1 MRLGLLAKKVGM
13 SRFYDSS
20 GINHPVTILKV
31 DEANVVD
38 IKTNEK
44 NGYTAVRLSLGKSK
58 RKNNKSV
65 KGFLKKQ
72 NIPSFLF
79 SKEFRI
85 SETSNYKVGD
95 KVTVS
100 NFIEGQFVDVTS
112 NSKGKGFAGGMKRH
126 NFGGNRATHG
136 VSISHRSHGSTGQC
150 QDPGKVFKGK
160 KMAGRLGN
168 VKVTIQNLKVLKI
181 DNDKGIILVK
191 GAVPG
196 HKDSVL
202 KIFDSVKKN
211 QEIKLVNKNEG
222 NVTNDSIE
230 QLPKGDSSKQLN
242 ESKTDTSENKVV
254 PRQNTALPEH
264 DTSIQKNEPDANT
277 TEKKTESNQN
287 ITSMQSNQKPNNTD
301 NENNKDE
308 VKEWNKKSKV

>member
-44 NGYTAVRLSLGKSK
+44 NGYSAVRLSLGKSK
-58 RKNNKSV
+58 RKKNKSIM
-65 KGFLKKQ
+65 GFLKK
-72 NIPSFLF
+72 NVPAFLF
-79 SKEFRI
+79 SKEFRV
-85 SETSNYKVGD
+85 SETDNYKIGE
-95 KVTVS
+95 KITVN

-150 QDPGKVFKGK
+150 QDPGKVFQGK
-160 KMAGRLGN
+160 RRWLEKN
-168 VKVTIQNLKVLKI
+168 VQVTIQNLKVLKV

-211 QEIKLVNKNEG
+211 QEIKPVSKNDNNK
-222 NVTNDSIE
+222 TNDLVQQPQNE
-230 QLPKGDSSKQLN
+230 TSSQVN
-242 ESKTDTSENKVV
+242 EPEASVSENKVE
-254 PRQNTALPEH
+254 PE
-264 DTSIQKNEPDANT
+264 QKTKLYLNKIKLIKQMNQLIVLQ
-277 TEKKTESNQN
+277 KKRKNLLRIKLQ
-287 ITSMQSNQKPNNTD
+287 
-301 NENNKDE
+301 
-308 VKEWNKKSKV
+308 

>member
-20 GINHPVTILKV
+20 GVNHAVTILKV
-31 DEANVVD
+31 DESNIVD
-38 IKTNEK
+38 IKTGEK
-44 NGYTAVRLSLGKSK
+44 NGYSAVRLSLGKSK
-58 RKNNKSV
+58 RKSNKSI

-72 NIPSFLF
+72 NISSFLF
-79 SKEFRI
+79 SKEFRV

-112 NSKGKGFAGGMKRH
+112 SSKGKGFAGGMKRH

-168 VKVTIQNLKVLKI
+168 VQVTIQNLKVLKI
-181 DNDKGIILVK
+181 DNNNGIILVK
-191 GAVPG
+191 GSVPG

-202 KIFDSVKKN
+202 KVFDSVKKN
-211 QEIKLVNKNEG
+211 QEIKPSTNDGVDK
-222 NVTNDSIE
+222 TNDSVKQQE
-230 QLPKGDSSKQLN
+230 TQQDEANKTTDSVKQQEVAKEESNQLN
-242 ESKTDTSENKVV
+242 QSTVNVSENKQVSDEKSISKESDKKV
-254 PRQNTALPEH
+254 S
-264 DTSIQKNEPDANT
+264 DTDKETN
-277 TEKKTESNQN
+277 
-287 ITSMQSNQKPNNTD
+287 D
-301 NENNKDE
+301 NEA
-308 VKEWNKKSKV
+308 KE

>member
-31 DEANVVD
+31 DEANIVD

-44 NGYTAVRLSLGKSK
+44 NGYSAVRLSLGKSK
-58 RKNNKSV
+58 RKNNKSF
-65 KGFLKKQ
+65 KGFLKKK
-72 NIPSFLF
+72 IFLHF
-79 SKEFRI
+79 YFQKNLELVKLLIIKLVR
-85 SETSNYKVGD
+85 
-95 KVTVS
+95 KVTVN

-168 VKVTIQNLKVLKI
+168 VQVTIQNLKVLKV

-202 KIFDSVKKN
+202 KFFDSVKKN
-211 QEIKLVNKNEG
+211 QEIKPVNK
-222 NVTNDSIE
+222 
-230 QLPKGDSSKQLN
+230 
-242 ESKTDTSENKVV
+242 
-254 PRQNTALPEH
+254 R
-264 DTSIQKNEPDANT
+264 
-277 TEKKTESNQN
+277 
-287 ITSMQSNQKPNNTD
+287 
-301 NENNKDE
+301 
-308 VKEWNKKSKV
+308 

>member
-44 NGYTAVRLSLGKSK
+44 NGYSAIRLSLGKSK

-72 NIPSFLF
+72 NIPAFLF
-79 SKEFRI
+79 SKEFRV
-85 SETSNYKVGD
+85 SETDNYKVGD
-95 KVTVS
+95 KVTVN

-126 NFGGNRATHG
+126 NFSGNRATHG

-168 VKVTIQNLKVLKI
+168 VQVTIQNLKVLKV
-181 DNDKGIILVK
+181 DNENGIILVK

-196 HKDSVL
+196 HKDSLL
-202 KIFDSVKKN
+202 KIFDSIKKN
-211 QEIKLVNKNEG
+211 QKIKPVNKNEAEEI
-222 NVTNDSIE
+222 NELAQQKTMD
-230 QLPKGDSSKQLN
+230 DSSNLSN
-242 ESKTDTSENKVV
+242 ESKASASENKVE
-254 PRQNTALPEH
+254 PEQKTNLPEQE
-264 DTSIQKNEPDANT
+264 TSNQINEPVVNVA
-277 TEKKTESNQN
+277 EKKVDSNQN
-287 ITSMQSNQKPNNTD
+287 SNSIESNEKPNKTD
-301 NENNKDE
+301 NENNKDA
-308 VKEWNKKSKV
+308 VK

>member
-44 NGYTAVRLSLGKSK
+44 NGYSAVRLSLGKSK
-58 RKNNKSV
+58 RKNNKSIM
-65 KGFLKKQ
+65 GFLKKK
-72 NIPSFLF
+72 NVPAFLF
-79 SKEFRI
+79 SKEFRV
-85 SETSNYKVGD
+85 SETSNYKIGE
-95 KVTVS
+95 KITVN

-168 VKVTIQNLKVLKI
+168 VQVTIQNLKVLKV

-211 QEIKLVNKNEG
+211 QEIKPVSKNDNNK
-222 NVTNDSIE
+222 TNDLVQQPQNE
-230 QLPKGDSSKQLN
+230 TSSQVN
-242 ESKTDTSENKVV
+242 EPEVNVSEKKVDPDHSK
-254 PRQNTALPEH
+254 ALPEQNKTNQTNESV
-264 DTSIQKNEPDANT
+264 DSTS
-277 TEKKTESNQN
+277 EKKEEPAQN
-287 ITSMQSNQKPNNTD
+287 KTSMKADEKPNNIE
-301 NENNKDE
+301 NEKNKDE
-308 VKEWNKKSKV
+308 VKEWNKKLKA

>member
-44 NGYTAVRLSLGKSK
+44 NGYSAIRLSLGKSK

-72 NIPSFLF
+72 NIPAFLF
-79 SKEFRI
+79 SKEFRV
-85 SETSNYKVGD
+85 SETDNYKVGD
-95 KVTVS
+95 KVTVN

-126 NFGGNRATHG
+126 NFSGNRATHG

-168 VKVTIQNLKVLKI
+168 VQVTIQNLKVLKV
-181 DNDKGIILVK
+181 DNENGIILVK

-196 HKDSVL
+196 HKDSLL
-202 KIFDSVKKN
+202 KIFDSIKKN
-211 QEIKLVNKNEG
+211 QKIKPVNKNEAEEI
-222 NVTNDSIE
+222 NELAQQKTMD
-230 QLPKGDSSKQLN
+230 DSSNLSN
-242 ESKTDTSENKVV
+242 ESKASASENKVE
-254 PRQNTALPEH
+254 PEQKTNLPEQE
-264 DTSIQKNEPDANT
+264 TTNQINEPVVNVA
-277 TEKKTESNQN
+277 EKKVDSNQN
-287 ITSMQSNQKPNNTD
+287 SNSIESNEKPNKTD
-301 NENNKDE
+301 NENNEDE
-308 VKEWNKKSKV
+308 VKWLSRR

>member
-20 GINHPVTILKV
+20 GINYPVTILKV

-44 NGYTAVRLSLGKSK
+44 NGYSAVRLSLGKSK
-58 RKNNKSV
+58 RKNNKSI
-65 KGFLKKQ
+65 KGFLKKK
-72 NIPSFLF
+72 NVPAFLF
-79 SKEFRI
+79 SKEFRV
-85 SETSNYKVGD
+85 SETSNYKIGE
-95 KVTVS
+95 KITVN

-168 VKVTIQNLKVLKI
+168 VQVTIQNLKVLKV

-211 QEIKLVNKNEG
+211 QEIKPVSKND
-222 NVTNDSIE
+222 NNITNDSVQQPQNE
-230 QLPKGDSSKQLN
+230 TSSQVN
-242 ESKTDTSENKVV
+242 EPEVNISENKVD
-254 PRQNTALPEH
+254 PDYSKPLPEQNK
-264 DTSIQKNEPDANT
+264 TNQTNESVDSSS
-277 TEKKTESNQN
+277 EKKEGPDQN
-287 ITSMQSNQKPNNTD
+287 KTSMKSDEKPNNTED
-301 NENNKDE
+301 EKNKDE
-308 VKEWNKKSKV
+308 VKE

>member
-20 GINHPVTILKV
+20 GVNHPVTILKV
-31 DEANVVD
+31 DESNIVD
-38 IKTNEK
+38 IKTDEK
-44 NGYTAVRLSLGKSK
+44 NGYSAVRLSLGKSK
-58 RKNNKSV
+58 RKSNKSI

-72 NIPSFLF
+72 NISSFLF
-79 SKEFRI
+79 SKEFRV
-85 SETSNYKVGD
+85 SETSNHRVGD

-112 NSKGKGFAGGMKRH
+112 SSKGKGFAGGMKRH

-168 VKVTIQNLKVLKI
+168 VQVTIQNLKVLKI
-181 DNDKGIILVK
+181 DNNNGIILVK

-202 KIFDSVKKN
+202 KVFDSVKKN
-211 QEIKLVNKNEG
+211 QEIKPSTNDGVDK
-222 NVTNDSIE
+222 TNDSVKQQE
-230 QLPKGDSSKQLN
+230 TQQDEANKTTDSVKQQEVAKEESNQLN
-242 ESKTDTSENKVV
+242 QSTVNVSENKQVSDEKSISNESDKKV
-254 PRQNTALPEH
+254 S
-264 DTSIQKNEPDANT
+264 DTDKETN
-277 TEKKTESNQN
+277 
-287 ITSMQSNQKPNNTD
+287 D
-301 NENNKDE
+301 NEA
-308 VKEWNKKSKV
+308 KEWSKKLKV

>member
-13 SRFYDSS
+13 SRFYDSL

-31 DEANVVD
+31 DESNVVD

-44 NGYTAVRLSLGKSK
+44 NGYSAVRLSLGKSK
-58 RKNNKSV
+58 RNNNKPV

-72 NIPSFLF
+72 NIPAFSF
-79 SKEFRI
+79 SKEFRV
-85 SETSNYKVGD
+85 SETDNYKVGE
-95 KVTVS
+95 KVTVN

-168 VKVTIQNLKVLKI
+168 VQVTIQNLKVLKV
-181 DNDKGIILVK
+181 DNENGIILVK

-202 KIFDSVKKN
+202 KIFDSIKKN
-211 QEIKLVNKNEG
+211 QEIKPVNKSEG
-222 NVTNDSIE
+222 RETKDSTQQQPKNDPST
-230 QLPKGDSSKQLN
+230 LPN
-242 ESKTDTSENKVV
+242 ESKE
-254 PRQNTALPEH
+254 
-264 DTSIQKNEPDANT
+264 NT
-277 TEKKTESNQN
+277 TENKGEPEQNKNLPEQETSNQTNQPVTNNTEKEVDSKMESNE
-287 ITSMQSNQKPNNTD
+287 KPNKTD
-301 NENNKDE
+301 NENNKDA
-308 VKEWNKKSKV
+308 VK

>member
-13 SRFYDSS
+13 SRFFDSS
-20 GINHPVTILKV
+20 GMNHPVTILKV
-31 DEANVVD
+31 DESNVVD
-38 IKTNEK
+38 IKTKEK
-44 NGYTAVRLSLGKSK
+44 NGYSAISLSLGRSK
-58 RKNNKSV
+58 KQNNKSF

-72 NIPSFLF
+72 NIPAF
-79 SKEFRI
+79 SYSSEFRVDD
-85 SETSNYKVGD
+85 TSSYQVGD
-95 KVTVS
+95 KITVS

-168 VKVTIQNLKVLKI
+168 VKVTIQNLKVLKV

-202 KIFDSVKKN
+202 RIFDSVKKN
-211 QEIKLVNKNEG
+211 QEIKPVNKDESNITNNSLQQQPKNDTSNQPNES
-222 NVTNDSIE
+222 VTNTSDNKVGSDKNKI
-230 QLPKGDSSKQLN
+230 LSKEDTSNQSN
-242 ESKTDTSENKVV
+242 ESATNTSENKVD
-254 PRQNTALPEH
+254 PGQNT
-264 DTSIQKNEPDANT
+264 TSMESN
-277 TEKKTESNQN
+277 EKK
-287 ITSMQSNQKPNNTD
+287 NNTE
-301 NENNKDE
+301 NENIKKDE
-308 VKEWNKKSKV
+308 VKE

>member
-20 GINHPVTILKV
+20 GVNHPVTILKV
-31 DEANVVD
+31 DESKIVD
-38 IKTNEK
+38 IKTDEK
-44 NGYTAVRLSLGKSK
+44 NGYSAVRLSLGKSK

-72 NIPSFLF
+72 NISSFLF
-79 SKEFRI
+79 SKEFRV
-85 SETSNYKVGD
+85 SETSNYRVGD
-95 KVTVS
+95 NVSVS

-112 NSKGKGFAGGMKRH
+112 SSKGKGFAGGMKRH

-181 DNDKGIILVK
+181 DNNKGIILVK

-202 KIFDSVKKN
+202 KVFDSVKKN
-211 QEIKLVNKNEG
+211 QEIKPLTNDEANK
-222 NVTNDSIE
+222 TNDSVKQQE
-230 QLPKGDSSKQLN
+230 ALREEVNETNDSVKQQETAKD
-242 ESKTDTSENKVV
+242 ESNQPNKSTVNVSENK
-254 PRQNTALPEH
+254 Q
-264 DTSIQKNEPDANT
+264 DSDQKSISNESDNKSSDADKET
-277 TEKKTESNQN
+277 T
-287 ITSMQSNQKPNNTD
+287 
-301 NENNKDE
+301 NNK
-308 VKEWNKKSKV
+308 VKE

>member
-44 NGYTAVRLSLGKSK
+44 NGYSAVRLSLGKSK

-72 NIPSFLF
+72 NIPAFLF
-79 SKEFRI
+79 SKEFRV
-85 SETSNYKVGD
+85 SETDNYKIGE
-95 KVTVS
+95 KVTVN

-168 VKVTIQNLKVLKI
+168 VQVTIQNLKVLKV
-181 DNDKGIILVK
+181 DNENGIILVK

-202 KIFDSVKKN
+202 KIFDSIKKN
-211 QEIKLVNKNEG
+211 QEIKPVNKSEG
-222 NVTNDSIE
+222 YETKDST
-230 QLPKGDSSKQLN
+230 QQQPKDDSSNLSN
-242 ESKTDTSENKVV
+242 ESKANTSENKVNLN
-254 PRQNTALPEH
+254 RIKIYLNKKHLIKQTNQLQI
-264 DTSIQKNEPDANT
+264 IQK
-277 TEKKTESNQN
+277 KR
-287 ITSMQSNQKPNNTD
+287 
-301 NENNKDE
+301 
-308 VKEWNKKSKV
+308 

>member
-20 GINHPVTILKV
+20 GVNHPVTILKV
-31 DEANVVD
+31 DESNIVD
-38 IKTNEK
+38 IKTDEK
-44 NGYTAVRLSLGKSK
+44 NGYSAVRLSLGKSK
-58 RKNNKSV
+58 RKSNKSV

-72 NIPSFLF
+72 NISSFLF
-79 SKEFRI
+79 SKEFRV

-112 NSKGKGFAGGMKRH
+112 SSKGKGFAGGMKRH

-168 VKVTIQNLKVLKI
+168 VQVTIQNLKVLKI
-181 DNDKGIILVK
+181 DNNNGIILVK
-191 GAVPG
+191 GSVPG

-202 KIFDSVKKN
+202 KVFDSVKKN
-211 QEIKLVNKNEG
+211 QEIKPSTNDGVDK
-222 NVTNDSIE
+222 TNDSVKQQE
-230 QLPKGDSSKQLN
+230 TQQDEANKTTDSVKQQEVAKEESNQLN
-242 ESKTDTSENKVV
+242 QSTVNVSENKQVSDEKSISKESDKKV
-254 PRQNTALPEH
+254 S
-264 DTSIQKNEPDANT
+264 DTDKETN
-277 TEKKTESNQN
+277 
-287 ITSMQSNQKPNNTD
+287 D
-301 NENNKDE
+301 NEA
-308 VKEWNKKSKV
+308 KE

>member
-20 GINHPVTILKV
+20 GVNHPVTILKV
-31 DEANVVD
+31 DESNVVD

-44 NGYTAVRLSLGKSK
+44 NGYSAIRLSLGKSK
-58 RKNNKSV
+58 RKNNKSL

-72 NIPSFLF
+72 NIPAFLF
-79 SKEFRI
+79 SKEFRV
-85 SETSNYKVGD
+85 EDTSNYKIGD
-95 KVTVS
+95 KITVN
-100 NFIEGQFVDVTS
+100 NFIEGQFIDVTS

-168 VKVTIQNLKVLKI
+168 VQVTMQNLKILKV
-181 DNDKGIILVK
+181 DNNLGIILVK
-191 GAVPG
+191 GSVPG
-196 HKDSVL
+196 HKDTVL

-211 QEIKLVNKNEG
+211 QDIKLVNEGETNQINDLTQEHKPEQAISNQTDDTSQQSSSKEEDSNEPSELADKTLETKEG
-222 NVTNDSIE
+222 KGQKSTSNDSSDK
-230 QLPKGDSSKQLN
+230 P
-242 ESKTDTSENKVV
+242 
-254 PRQNTALPEH
+254 
-264 DTSIQKNEPDANT
+264 
-277 TEKKTESNQN
+277 N
-287 ITSMQSNQKPNNTD
+287 ITSS
-301 NENNKDE
+301 ENNKKDE
-308 VKEWNKKSKV
+308 VKK

>member
-20 GINHPVTILKV
+20 GVNHPVTILKV
-31 DEANVVD
+31 DESKIVD
-38 IKTNEK
+38 IKTDEK
-44 NGYTAVRLSLGKSK
+44 NGYSAVRLSLGKSK

-72 NIPSFLF
+72 NISSFLF
-79 SKEFRI
+79 SKEFRV
-85 SETSNYKVGD
+85 SETSNYRVGD
-95 KVTVS
+95 NVSVS

-112 NSKGKGFAGGMKRH
+112 SSKGKGFAGGMKRH

-181 DNDKGIILVK
+181 DNNKGIILVK

-202 KIFDSVKKN
+202 KVFDSVKKN
-211 QEIKLVNKNEG
+211 QEIKPITNDEANK
-222 NVTNDSIE
+222 TNDSVKQQE
-230 QLPKGDSSKQLN
+230 ALRGEVNKTNDSVKQQETVKD
-242 ESKTDTSENKVV
+242 ESNQPNNSTVNVSENK
-254 PRQNTALPEH
+254 Q
-264 DTSIQKNEPDANT
+264 DSDQKSISNESDNKSGDANKET
-277 TEKKTESNQN
+277 N
-287 ITSMQSNQKPNNTD
+287 
-301 NENNKDE
+301 NNK
-308 VKEWNKKSKV
+308 VKEWSKKLKV